1 MYFLKGAD
9 KKIII
14 IIIVAKTRFPE
25 KFSSAAIFVSDMLKE
40 RFMFGTLVRTEFH
53 FFDSNAAVLVRANE
67 VEIVVYG
74 WVPT

>member
-1 MYFLKGAD
+1 M
-9 KKIII
+9 
-14 IIIVAKTRFPE
+14 
-25 KFSSAAIFVSDMLKE
+25 SDLLKE

-74 WVPT
+74 RVPT